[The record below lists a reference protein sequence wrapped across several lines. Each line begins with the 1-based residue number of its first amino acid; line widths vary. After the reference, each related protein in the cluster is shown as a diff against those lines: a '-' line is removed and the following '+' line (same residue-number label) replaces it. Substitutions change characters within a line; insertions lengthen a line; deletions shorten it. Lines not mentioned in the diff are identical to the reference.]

1 MTDFQQQLAI
11 GFLLGWSIVGHLF
24 LAWKL
29 RGHRER
35 LEKLELSGQGD
46 DMTDIT
52 QADAKRFSELVRRAM
67 VVLRNLRRLRVLLRP
82 SRGKSSTALP
92 NARKLSKSEIDK
104 MTLLWDEINNVVDSL
119 GPNEDEQL
127 ERLAR

>member
-92 NARKLSKSEIDK
+92 NAR
-104 MTLLWDEINNVVDSL
+104 TLLWDEINSVVDSL